1 VLSDGPYGLRHQSG
15 RSDNLALFESDPAT
29 CFLPGVAVGSSWDTS
44 VAARVGAALGKE
56 AVAQGVDIVL
66 GPGIN
71 IKRTPLC
78 GRNFEYYSE
87 DPHLSGVLGVAF
99 TRALQAEGPGVSVK
113 HFAANNQETDRQ
125 TISADVDERALREIY
140 FPAFERV
147 VTEARPAT
155 VMSSYNKI
163 NGVPASEDPWLLTKV
178 LREEWGFE
186 GVVVSDWS
194 AVNDRVAALKAGL
207 DLEMPGGDAERDEE
221 VAAAIASGRITESEI
236 DVSVDRLRALS
247 DRIRRTPVS
256 VGVDLDAHH
265 LLARELAQECV
276 VLLRNQ
282 DDTLPIGDGIT
293 MAVIGA
299 IAETPRYQGGGS
311 AHVTAT
317 RVDLPLEQI
326 RDVAAEC
333 AVVVSY
339 APGYRIDGTHDE
351 ELIVE
356 AVSTASQA
364 ELAVVFAGLS
374 ETRESEGFDRRNL
387 ELPPEQVELI
397 RRVAAASQRTVVVLS
412 NGGVV
417 SLEGWHDDVDAIV
430 EGFLLGQGGGRAL
443 ANILFGR
450 ANPSGHLA
458 ESIPLRLQ
466 DHPSWMNFPGEH
478 GHVRYGEGI
487 LVGYRYFATA
497 EAPVRYP
504 FGHGLSYTTFAT
516 GTVDVQL
523 TGPDTATVRVDVTN
537 TGDRAGKHVVQ
548 VYVATDAGAVLRPA
562 RELRGFAK
570 LSLQPGASGIAEID
584 LSRRAF
590 AHWDTTVGEWR
601 VAGGEYRIEVC
612 SDAHTVVTSS
622 TIALDGDA
630 NEVELTLDTP
640 VGAWFDHSLVG
651 AEARATLGLGDVE
664 LTPEQMELVSA
675 MTMRQFVKV
684 AGLRVS
690 SDVLEDL
697 AAQTRRC

>member
-1 VLSDGPYGLRHQSG
+1 MTNDSASDAIDMGVVPSMPVSNVPLQAKARLLSGRNFWETESLPEVGIRSLVLSDGPYGLRHQSG

-417 SLEGWHDDVDAIV
+417 SSRGGTTMSTRSWKASSLAREGA
-430 EGFLLGQGGGRAL
+430 
-443 ANILFGR
+443 
-450 ANPSGHLA
+450 S
-458 ESIPLRLQ
+458 
-466 DHPSWMNFPGEH
+466 PGEH
-478 GHVRYGEGI
+478 SVRTGKPFGTPGGEHPVASAGSPE
-487 LVGYRYFATA
+487 LDELPRGARTCPLRRRNPRRVPVLRDGRGPRAL
-497 EAPVRYP
+497 PVR
-504 FGHGLSYTTFAT
+504 AW
-516 GTVDVQL
+516 TVLYDVR
-523 TGPDTATVRVDVTN
+523 D
-537 TGDRAGKHVVQ
+537 GDRGCAAHRSGH
-548 VYVATDAGAVLRPA
+548 RHC
-562 RELRGFAK
+562 
-570 LSLQPGASGIAEID
+570 PGGRD
-584 LSRRAF
+584 Q
-590 AHWDTTVGEWR
+590 HW
-601 VAGGEYRIEVC
+601 
-612 SDAHTVVTSS
+612 
-622 TIALDGDA
+622 
-630 NEVELTLDTP
+630 
-640 VGAWFDHSLVG
+640 
-651 AEARATLGLGDVE
+651 
-664 LTPEQMELVSA
+664 
-675 MTMRQFVKV
+675 
-684 AGLRVS
+684 
-690 SDVLEDL
+690 
-697 AAQTRRC
+697 

>member
-1 VLSDGPYGLRHQSG
+1 MTNDSASDAIDMGVVPSMPVSNVPLQAKARLLSGRNFWETESLPEVGIRSLVLSDGPYGLRHQSG

-299 IAETPRYQGGGS
+299 IAETPRYQ
-311 AHVTAT
+311 
-317 RVDLPLEQI
+317 
-326 RDVAAEC
+326 
-333 AVVVSY
+333 
-339 APGYRIDGTHDE
+339 
-351 ELIVE
+351 E
-356 AVSTASQA
+356 AVA
-364 ELAVVFAGLS
+364 
-374 ETRESEGFDRRNL
+374 
-387 ELPPEQVELI
+387 
-397 RRVAAASQRTVVVLS
+397 RT
-412 NGGVV
+412 
-417 SLEGWHDDVDAIV
+417 
-430 EGFLLGQGGGRAL
+430 
-443 ANILFGR
+443 
-450 ANPSGHLA
+450 
-458 ESIPLRLQ
+458 
-466 DHPSWMNFPGEH
+466 
-478 GHVRYGEGI
+478 
-487 LVGYRYFATA
+487 
-497 EAPVRYP
+497 
-504 FGHGLSYTTFAT
+504 
-516 GTVDVQL
+516 
-523 TGPDTATVRVDVTN
+523 
-537 TGDRAGKHVVQ
+537 
-548 VYVATDAGAVLRPA
+548 
-562 RELRGFAK
+562 
-570 LSLQPGASGIAEID
+570 
-584 LSRRAF
+584 
-590 AHWDTTVGEWR
+590 
-601 VAGGEYRIEVC
+601 
-612 SDAHTVVTSS
+612 
-622 TIALDGDA
+622 
-630 NEVELTLDTP
+630 
-640 VGAWFDHSLVG
+640 
-651 AEARATLGLGDVE
+651 
-664 LTPEQMELVSA
+664 
-675 MTMRQFVKV
+675 
-684 AGLRVS
+684 
-690 SDVLEDL
+690 
-697 AAQTRRC
+697 